1 MIKGTKKQMFD
12 EVIPPNMPSTDET
25 LGNTMDKTHVAHVN
39 PAQMMVLALLV
50 NSVFP
55 VIN

>member
-1 MIKGTKKQMFD
+1 MINGTKKQMFD
-12 EVIPPNMPSTDET
+12 EVIPPNIPSTDET

-39 PAQMMVLALLV
+39 PAQIMVLALSV